1 MTERTPDTSRPRVAL
16 IQTFWDPDPEVNLA
30 RTLALLDTV
39 QDVQLIILP
48 EFFLG
53 PPFYFPGRAHLKGVI
68 DQPVPGPVLDRLAE
82 VARAKG
88 SYLLCGTVVEREG
101 EGEDTRY
108 YNTAV
113 LLDDQ
118 GRIAAKAR
126 KTHRFAAEMVTVEP
140 SDELVVVDTPFG
152 RLGICVCS
160 DFWIPEVPRTLAMRG
175 AEIIAVPG
183 AALRG
188 NIGITRPCI
197 QANSSFNVC
206 YTLLA
211 GAVGEVTGERAGRQV
226 SISVAGHS
234 TVAAPERLLGS
245 LDEEEG
251 VLYAELDL
259 DRVRELRE
267 VDLSFR
273 NSLYFCLH
281 GRRPE
286 LYQELLKPY
295 AGHQDLA
302 TLITDYLTSHGS

>member
-1 MTERTPDTSRPRVAL
+1 MKPTNRPRVAL
-16 IQTFWDPDPEVNLA
+16 LQTLWDLDPEVNL
-30 RTLALLDTV
+30 RRVLALLDTI
-39 QDVQLIILP
+39 DEAELIVLP

-68 DQPVPGPVLDRLAE
+68 DQPVPGPVFDRLAQA
-82 VARAKG
+82 ARRTGA
-88 SYLLCGTVVEREG
+88 YILCGTVVEREG
-101 EGEDTRY
+101 DRY

-113 LLDDQ
+113 LLDDR
-118 GRIAAKAR
+118 GEVVVKAR
-126 KTHRFAAEMVTVEP
+126 KTHRFAAEMVSVTA
-140 SDELVVVDTPFG
+140 SDEFTVVDTPFG

-160 DFWIPEVPRTLAMRG
+160 DFWIPEVPRMLALRG

-188 NIGITRPCI
+188 NIQITRPCL

-211 GAVGEVTGERAGRQV
+211 SAVGSVTGERAGRQV
-226 SISVAGHS
+226 SIEVAGHS
-234 TVAAPERLLGS
+234 TVAAPEELLGS

-251 VLYAELDL
+251 VLRTELDMDHL
-259 DRVRELRE
+259 RSLRE

-273 NSLYFCLH
+273 RSLYFCLH

-286 LYQELLKPY
+286 LYDRLREPY
-295 AGHQDLA
+295 SGHQDLQ
-302 TLITDYLTSHGS
+302 TLLTDYLTRR

>member
-1 MTERTPDTSRPRVAL
+1 MTVDRNLATSRPRVAL

-39 QDVQLIILP
+39 QDVELIILP

-68 DQPVPGPVLDRLAE
+68 DQPVPGPVFDQLAE

-88 SYLLCGTVVEREG
+88 CYLLCGTVVERE
-101 EGEDTRY
+101 DDRY

-126 KTHRFAAEMVTVEP
+126 KTHRFAAEMVTVSP
-140 SDELVVVDTPFG
+140 SDELVIVDTPFG

-188 NIGITRPCI
+188 NIQITRPCI

-211 GAVGEVTGERAGRQV
+211 SAVGEVTGERAGRTV

-234 TVAAPERLLGS
+234 TVASPEQLVGS

-251 VLYAELDL
+251 VLIAELDL
-259 DRVRELRE
+259 DRIRELRE

-273 NSLYFCLH
+273 KSLYFCLH

-286 LYQELLKPY
+286 LYQDLLKPY
-295 AGHQDLA
+295 AGHQDLE
-302 TLITDYLTSHGS
+302 TLITDYLTAPRS